1 MSMSWM
7 RNRLHKY
14 LCTTWKIFALAKIS
28 IRVEEGVLIERRWC
42 RAPAWISHLT
52 CCAWTWHKSL
62 CQMPAQD
69 IGCTSKDKAPLGIL
83 NCKGNARRAEG
94 EREGVRRAAAILVL
108 CLACARHFWLCVKES
123 FKPPR
128 RQHVRAAC
136 NSSSSPTPFCPAPF
150 HWGTQK
156 KRRPVSLPLTS
167 IGFKPEHKSSAR
179 FTLHKMPKP
188 LSMPMEM
195 EMELEMCEWRCE
207 DSIVKC
213 RHCWL
218 VGCSVAFIERI
229 IDGNDKTT
237 LKDLRGQL

>member
-1 MSMSWM
+1 M
-7 RNRLHKY
+7 R
-14 LCTTWKIFALAKIS
+14 
-28 IRVEEGVLIERRWC
+28 EGRR
-42 RAPAWISHLT
+42 
-52 CCAWTWHKSL
+52 
-62 CQMPAQD
+62 
-69 IGCTSKDKAPLGIL
+69 G
-83 NCKGNARRAEG
+83 KGR
-94 EREGVRRAAAILVL
+94 GVRRAAAILVL

-136 NSSSSPTPFCPAPF
+136 NSSSSRTPFCPAP
-150 HWGTQK
+150 QK
-156 KRRPVSLPLTS
+156 NGVQLAFRSHQLA
-167 IGFKPEHKSSAR
+167 IKPEHKSSAR

-195 EMELEMCEWRCE
+195 EMELELEMCEWRCK